1 MVTYDVDDADVVLTI
16 KNYYRRKPQ
25 ALRDAESAGT
35 PIYVLRSTSSGQI
48 EEALSRIVH
57 RDVAAP
63 GSVAASALQE
73 TEDAIAR
80 VLDDSRPVELSP
92 QGAYIRRLQHQ
103 LAEQYNL
110 GSRSSGRDPYRRV
123 EIFKRAD

>member
-1 MVTYDVDDADVVLTI
+1 MVTYDPQDADVVLTL

-35 PIYVLRSTSSGQI
+35 PIYVLRSNSAGQI
-48 EEALSRIVH
+48 EEAVGRIVH
-57 RDVAAP
+57 RDAVTP
-63 GSVAASALQE
+63 GSAAASALQE

-80 VLDDSRPVELSP
+80 VLDDSRPVDLSP
-92 QGAYIRRLQHQ
+92 QGAYVRRLQHV

-110 GSRSSGRDPYRRV
+110 GSRSAGREPYRRV
-123 EIFKRAD
+123 QIFKRDD